1 MLFQAP
7 PADVDEDA
15 QAAEESTREALD
27 ELQVPVLHMACAM
40 CIFATGLCI
49 LSVVSVG
56 LLAYLAYEY
65 TQYGS
70 DFCEVPLQLWV
81 QVVFFTALFNIVC
94 NQQSRHGTLGA
105 RIFCGWSFDPEN
117 PERMP
122 SRVQAYNMIVP
133 VFTSVWNILGL
144 YWVNKTKHHGHDDE
158 AAAGASN
165 STLSTAAPSAEG
177 LARCKEVA
185 PGLVSAI
192 HAYACFNL
200 MYSFFIL
207 LGVAG
212 LSQILFWMAR
222 RGLLRMSD
230 AAPPGSLE
238 RNTEVVSLDHPAVA
252 DQQQCSICLEDF
264 GDSQDVLVMTKECGH
279 VFHKEHLA
287 NWLGTHRTCPLC
299 RTDLGKEGPAP
310 PSV

>member
-1 MLFQAP
+1 
-7 PADVDEDA
+7 
-15 QAAEESTREALD
+15 
-27 ELQVPVLHMACAM
+27 
-40 CIFATGLCI
+40 
-49 LSVVSVG
+49 
-56 LLAYLAYEY
+56 
-65 TQYGS
+65 
-70 DFCEVPLQLWV
+70 VPLQLWV

-122 SRVQAYNMIVP
+122 SRVQVYNMIVP
-133 VFTSVWNILGL
+133 VFTSLWNMLGL
-144 YWVNKTKHHGHDDE
+144 YWVNKTRHHGHDE
-158 AAAGASN
+158 EPAAGAASN
-165 STLSTAAPSAEG
+165 STLSTAAPSVDG
-177 LARCKEVA
+177 LPRCKEVA

-238 RNTEVVSLDHPAVA
+238 RNTEVVSADHPAVA

-287 NWLGTHRTCPLC
+287 NWLSMHRSCPLC
-299 RTDLGKEGPAP
+299 RTDLGKEGPSP